1 MYKWITLVSRNINCS
16 TITEEEFVKRM
27 FSDILEAEEKYNDLY
42 IPEWESR
49 KVKNFEDK
57 IAWVKKKATAFAKKK
72 WKTEKKRIDYIE
84 SEINKAHKEYKFDT
98 FYYGLSFFDFNVEPG
113 QMGISGNCIISIK
126 ELTFDKLKKCFAE
139 IKDNRYFKKA
149 TGWELTYETLDNSY
163 QVCFRPQIK
172 LIVDEETVAQMKK
185 DEDDLTVSVN
195 QFYKGCTHWGD

>member
-84 SEINKAHKEYKFDT
+84 SEINKAHKEYKFYT
-98 FYYGLSFFDFNVEPG
+98 FYYDLSFFDFNVEPS

-126 ELTFDKLKKCFAE
+126 DLTFDKLKKCFAE

-172 LIVDEETVAQMKK
+172 LIVDEETAAQMKK
-185 DEDDLTVSVN
+185 DEDGLTASVN
-195 QFYKGCTHWGD
+195 QFYKGCTYWGD